1 MEKIIDAHLHFCR
14 DAYFDAVAKNAGHE
28 NSESHLREQYR
39 QNHICHGIV
48 MGNRDLALENH
59 NYPDFLSYCIGLD
72 DGLAWS
78 LPESLPLIERHLKR
92 QNCVGIK
99 LYPGYCHYYASDEM
113 FAPLYEM
120 AEFFRKPVA
129 IHTGETAG
137 QLGRLKYSHP
147 LTVDDAASRWAI
159 PCRLKQ
165 GSACY

>member
-1 MEKIIDAHLHFCR
+1 
-14 DAYFDAVAKNAGHE
+14 
-28 NSESHLREQYR
+28 
-39 QNHICHGIV
+39 

-59 NYPDFLSYCIGLD
+59 DYPDFLSYCVGLD

-99 LYPGYCHYYASDEM
+99 LYPGYCHYYVGDEM
-113 FAPLYEM
+113 FAPLYEL
-120 AEFFRKPVA
+120 AGFFQKPVA

-147 LTVDDAASRWAI
+147 LTVDDAASRFPHVQFVLCHFGKDVYKRQNHCKNDSYCGLDCICVGTHEANPTVDQCTDCQSFI
-159 PCRLKQ
+159 KK
-165 GSACY
+165 